1 MTNDLDWTDAGAV
14 LEDAS
19 IWLSVAQSDKDP
31 DRALSEVN
39 LVKDELDCVLQNEN
53 ATEQEISE
61 AKSMMHE
68 VIDLK
73 AELECS

>member
-1 MTNDLDWTDAGAV
+1 MATDLDWTNAGAV

-19 IWLSVAQSDKDP
+19 IWLSVAQSDD
-31 DRALSEVN
+31 DSVRALSEVN
-39 LVKDELDCVLQNEN
+39 LAKDELDCVLQNVN

-61 AKSMMHE
+61 AKAMMHD

-73 AELECS
+73 AELECE